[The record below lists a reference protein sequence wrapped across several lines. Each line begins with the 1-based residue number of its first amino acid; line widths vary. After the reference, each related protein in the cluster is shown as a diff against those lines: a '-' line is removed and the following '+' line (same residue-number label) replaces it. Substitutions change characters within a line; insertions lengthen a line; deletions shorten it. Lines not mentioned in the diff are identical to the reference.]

1 MTGEGEGETVPLVL
15 TLPPKGEGED
25 MNDTEWVRD
34 AGIEREDRGLRE
46 VDRERGGVRVGV
58 GI

>member
-1 MTGEGEGETVPLVL
+1 MPLVL